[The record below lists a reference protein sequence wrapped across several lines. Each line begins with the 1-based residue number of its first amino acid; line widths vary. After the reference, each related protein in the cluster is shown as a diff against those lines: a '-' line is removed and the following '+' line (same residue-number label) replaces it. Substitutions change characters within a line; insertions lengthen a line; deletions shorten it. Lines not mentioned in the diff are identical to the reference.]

1 VRSCLSFEEDRVTRS
16 HRRRL
21 AAPAV
26 AAALAVATG
35 LLAACSAGQLAATS
49 LVAPSVPGAQAAVTV
64 AVPDGKPGSAPQ
76 TIQISN
82 ATVDYPGVKG
92 YAAGD
97 TAPLTLWIFNNT
109 ERDITLTAV
118 HSDFGEIR
126 ISPGT
131 HSGAVSPC
139 LSSQRPLDV
148 NPATGAP
155 TAGVKPS
162 PGASGNV
169 SPAGPTVSASGHASA
184 PPTGSAAP
192 SGSASAAAPA
202 SPSAAAEGSSNI
214 NVPIKAFGCVALNRD
229 AAQFLHVDQLRHAVG
244 FGPDM
249 MLPVQFTFVQA
260 GGAQYTI
267 PQGDATLAVP
277 VDVPAS
283 PGSRAPADVQN
294 TGE

>member
-1 VRSCLSFEEDRVTRS
+1 MTRS

-49 LVAPSVPGAQAAVTV
+49 LVTPSVPGAQAAVDV
-64 AVPDGKPGSAPQ
+64 AVKPGSNPQ

-82 ATVDYPGVKG
+82 ATVDYPGTNG
-92 YAAGD
+92 YRPGD

-109 ERDITLTAV
+109 EQDITLTDV
-118 HSDFGEIR
+118 HSDLGTVKIL
-126 ISPGT
+126 PGT
-131 HSGAVSPC
+131 HSGAVSAC

-169 SPAGPTVSASGHASA
+169 SPAEPTVTPSGHASA

-192 SGSASAAAPA
+192 SGSASASPSASP
-202 SPSAAAEGSSNI
+202 SPSAAPAGSTNI
-214 NVPIKAFGCVALNRD
+214 NLKIKAFGCVTLNRD
-229 AAQFLHVDQLRHAVG
+229 AAQFLQVTQLAHAVG
-244 FGPDM
+244 SGM
-249 MLPVQFTFVQA
+249 TLPLRFTFQT

-267 PQGDATLAVP
+267 PQDSSSLAVP
-277 VDVPAS
+277 VDVPSS
-283 PGSRAPADVQN
+283 PGSRAPAQVPGGA
-294 TGE
+294 GE

>member
-1 VRSCLSFEEDRVTRS
+1 VTRS

-49 LVAPSVPGAQAAVTV
+49 LVAPSVPGAQAAVNV
-64 AVPDGKPGSAPQ
+64 AVKPGSNPQ
-76 TIQISN
+76 TIQVAN
-82 ATVDYPGVKG
+82 ATVDYPGTNG
-92 YAAGD
+92 YRPGD

-109 ERDITLTAV
+109 EQDITLTGV
-118 HSDFGEIR
+118 TSDFGTVKILT
-126 ISPGT
+126 GT
-131 HSGAVSPC
+131 HSGATSAC

-169 SPAGPTVSASGHASA
+169 SPAGPTGTPSGHASA
-184 PPTGSAAP
+184 PPTASGTP
-192 SGSASAAAPA
+192 SGSASASPSL
-202 SPSAAAEGSSNI
+202 SPSAAPAGSTNI
-214 NVPIKAFGCVALNRD
+214 NLKIKAFGCVTLNRD
-229 AAQFLHVDQLRHAVG
+229 AAQFLQVTQLAHAVG
-244 FGPDM
+244 SGM
-249 MLPVQFTFVQA
+249 TLPLRFTFQT
-260 GGAQYTI
+260 GDAQYTI
-267 PQGDATLAVP
+267 PQDSSMLAVP

-283 PGSRAPADVQN
+283 PGSRAPAEVPGGA
-294 TGE
+294 GE